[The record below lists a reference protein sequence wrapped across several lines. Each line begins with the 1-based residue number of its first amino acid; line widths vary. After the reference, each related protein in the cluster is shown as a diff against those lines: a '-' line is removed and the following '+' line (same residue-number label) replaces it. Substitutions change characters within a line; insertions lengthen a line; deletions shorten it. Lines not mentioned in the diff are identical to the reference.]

1 MQELVTIAPVALGLL
16 PVFVAVKILQ
26 SKLDNPPPVYVEAPP
41 PRVYAA
47 IKKAI
52 AGFYLGEYHFRI
64 VTADPNELSL
74 RAVME
79 YRERLRPELQHFNP
93 KGYRFHQVLLDI
105 AVELDK
111 ETRKSKVRFVWT
123 VHALLFRGKVWL
135 VKPALESVIA
145 QALKKVEKPKAQVVG
160 ER

>member
-1 MQELVTIAPVALGLL
+1 MQELIAIAPVALGLV
-16 PVFVAVKILQ
+16 PVLVAVKMLQ
-26 SKLDNPPPVYVEAPP
+26 GRLDNPPPVYVDSPP

-64 VTADPNELSL
+64 VTADPNELSI

-79 YRERLRPELQHFNP
+79 YRERLRPELQHFSP
-93 KGYRFHQVLLDI
+93 KGYRFHQVILDVV
-105 AVELDK
+105 VELDK

-135 VKPALESVIA
+135 VKPALESVIS
-145 QALKKVEKPKAQVVG
+145 QALRKVEQPKREKVS
-160 ER
+160 

>member
-1 MQELVTIAPVALGLL
+1 MQELIAIAPVALGLV
-16 PVFVAVKILQ
+16 PVLVAVKMLQ
-26 SKLDNPPPVYVEAPP
+26 GRLDNPPPVYVDSPP

-64 VTADPNELSL
+64 VTTDPNELSI

-79 YRERLRPELQHFNP
+79 YRERLRPELQHFSP
-93 KGYRFHQVLLDI
+93 KGYRFHQVILD
-105 AVELDK
+105 VVVGLDK

-135 VKPALESVIA
+135 VKPALESVIS
-145 QALKKVEKPKAQVVG
+145 QALRKVEQPKREKVS
-160 ER
+160 